1 MLDKLTDNP
10 LFRTFP
16 RTVEDHRAEL
26 AAARTALLEELQHEH
41 AAPPEG
47 TWSAVEIA
55 YHLHLVEKGI
65 VRGLQKFFAEQR
77 HEPLPVETIEAM
89 WHSNNAALL
98 NRTLKAPAPER
109 TAPLNPPPLPDVVAL
124 LAQSRTALLA
134 FLEGKSYTDLASV
147 SFLHALFGVIS
158 GPLWLSMIAEHE
170 VRHVEQMRELRN

>member
-1 MLDKLTDNP
+1 MLDTITNNP

-26 AAARTALLEELQHEH
+26 AAARAALLEELQHEH

-47 TWSAVEIA
+47 RWSAVEIA
-55 YHLHLVEKGI
+55 YHLHIVEKGI

-77 HEPLPVETIEAM
+77 HEPVPIEAIEAK

-98 NRTLKAPAPER
+98 DRSLKAPAPER
-109 TAPLNPPPLPDVVAL
+109 AIPLNPPPLQDVLAL
-124 LAQSRTALLA
+124 LEQSRAALLQ

-170 VRHVEQMRELRN
+170 VRHVEQMRELRK